1 MTAGR
6 DVLPQLDT
14 LSGLQGVSVLILIV
28 IGLLAVA
35 AFLLARW
42 TAEKPQFPHLPQRPT
57 NSEQDDDTTKRPA

>member
-6 DVLPQLDT
+6 DVLPQLDI
-14 LSGLQGVSVLILIV
+14 LSGLQGASVLILIV

-42 TAEKPQFPHLPQRPT
+42 TAEKPQYPHRPS
-57 NSEQDDDTTKRPA
+57 NSEQDDDTTSRRA